1 MPRYFNVKCVIGF
14 EKKKTKGLNRIA
26 KKEKKM
32 AKVNHASERR
42 TLILKIIT

>member
-1 MPRYFNVKCVIGF
+1 MR
-14 EKKKTKGLNRIA
+14 NRISEEESQRT
-26 KKEKKM
+26 KQNSQKMKKM